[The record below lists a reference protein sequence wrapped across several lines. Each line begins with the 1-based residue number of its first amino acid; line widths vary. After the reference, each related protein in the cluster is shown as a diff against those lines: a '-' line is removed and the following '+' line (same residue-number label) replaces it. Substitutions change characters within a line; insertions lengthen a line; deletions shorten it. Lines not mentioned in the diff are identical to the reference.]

1 MLLAKNDGS
10 RTKVR
15 NPVFLAGEILAR
27 NKKAFYEYEIIAR
40 YTAGV
45 VLEGY
50 EVKAVREGKVNFD
63 GSFVQINKH
72 IPVVLNLHIGRYMYQ
87 SQKDEGADTRRT
99 RMLLLSKKEIQK
111 IEREL
116 SQKGYTAV
124 PLALATQAQ
133 APKGAL
139 ISSKSMLKLEL
150 AVVRGRKMYE
160 KKDLEKRKQQLKDM
174 GMSRL

>member
-15 NPVFLAGEILAR
+15 NPVFLAREILAR
-27 NKKAFYEYEIIAR
+27 NKKAFFEYEIIDK

-50 EVKAVREGKVNFD
+50 EVKAVREGKVNFE

-72 IPVVLNLHIGRYMYQ
+72 IPVVLNLHFGRYTYQ

-99 RMLLLSKKEIQK
+99 RMLLLGKKEIQK
-111 IEREL
+111 VEREL

-124 PLALATQAQ
+124 PLALV
-133 APKGAL
+133 
-139 ISSKSMLKLEL
+139 SSKNMIKLEF
-150 AVVRGRKMYE
+150 AVVRGRKIYE
-160 KKDLEKRKQQLKDM
+160 KKDLEKRKQQLKDLESM

>member
-27 NKKAFYEYEIIAR
+27 NKKAFYEYEIIDR

-116 SQKGYTAV
+116 SQK
-124 PLALATQAQ
+124 
-133 APKGAL
+133 
-139 ISSKSMLKLEL
+139 
-150 AVVRGRKMYE
+150 
-160 KKDLEKRKQQLKDM
+160 
-174 GMSRL
+174 